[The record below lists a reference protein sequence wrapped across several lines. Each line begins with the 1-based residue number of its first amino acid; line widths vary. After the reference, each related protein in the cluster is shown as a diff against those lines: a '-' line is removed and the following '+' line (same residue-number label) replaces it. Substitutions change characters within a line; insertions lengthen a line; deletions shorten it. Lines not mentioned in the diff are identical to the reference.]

1 MQYRFAD
8 RIARVPPSFL
18 GELFRVSSDPA
29 IISFAGGLPSSA
41 LIDVEGM
48 ADAARQV
55 MDEEG
60 RTALQYSTTDGFLPL
75 REYIAARYRNR
86 LRVPA
91 TADEIQIV
99 NGSQQCLDLFAKIFL
114 NPGDHV
120 GMERPGYLGA
130 IEAFS
135 LYEPVFHTVPLDEAG
150 PEMAAF
156 EKMVTAMPVKFFY
169 GIPNSQNP
177 SGCTYA
183 EDRRRGVAEALEGTG
198 TLFYED
204 DAFGELFFD
213 GRPRVP
219 VTRYLPEQ
227 AVMSGSFSK
236 IIAPGMRIGWLYAP
250 PEVLR
255 AFNIAKQAADL
266 HSNFL
271 CQKILHRYLTMHDL
285 DAHIRKIVSVY
296 GRQCRLMCDLLD
308 DLLPELRHT
317 TPQGGMFMT
326 ATLPPGLSSMKVFY
340 AGIEN
345 NVAVLPGTPFFIDG
359 GGTDTI
365 RLNFSNASEEKI
377 KEGMGRLARVI
388 RSCMSP

>member
-1 MQYRFAD
+1 
-8 RIARVPPSFL
+8 
-18 GELFRVSSDPA
+18 
-29 IISFAGGLPSSA
+29 
-41 LIDVEGM
+41 
-48 ADAARQV
+48 
-55 MDEEG
+55 
-60 RTALQYSTTDGFLPL
+60 
-75 REYIAARYRNR
+75 
-86 LRVPA
+86 
-91 TADEIQIV
+91 
-99 NGSQQCLDLFAKIFL
+99 
-114 NPGDHV
+114 
-120 GMERPGYLGA
+120 
-130 IEAFS
+130 
-135 LYEPVFHTVPLDEAG
+135 
-150 PEMAAF
+150 
-156 EKMVTAMPVKFFY
+156 
-169 GIPNSQNP
+169 
-177 SGCTYA
+177 
-183 EDRRRGVAEALEGTG
+183 
-198 TLFYED
+198 
-204 DAFGELFFD
+204 
-213 GRPRVP
+213 
-219 VTRYLPEQ
+219 
-227 AVMSGSFSK
+227 
-236 IIAPGMRIGWLYAP
+236 MRIGWLYAP